1 LVKEVCKEMIVELG
15 SIFKY
20 SDSVEVITAEN
31 TIQVLTKD

>member
-1 LVKEVCKEMIVELG
+1 LVKGVCKGIIAELG

-31 TIQVLTKD
+31 TNQALTKD